1 MGEKIRSFIAV
12 DISGEVKLE
21 LSRLLTVLKSK
32 INFNIKWVK
41 PEQMHLTLAFLGEVS
56 PDFLEKTKAQLNG
69 VAYGFRQ
76 FKCQLKGL
84 GAFPS
89 SQQARV
95 IWAGVAYGAEELK
108 KVQSAVVKSLIEIGY
123 KPEKRQ
129 FSPHLTL
136 GRLKTVASLA
146 SLNEIDFISSIWQ
159 IRDLM
164 LFKSELYPNGPV
176 YTALGRFSFKE

>member
-1 MGEKIRSFIAV
+1 MSEKIRSFIAV
-12 DISGEVKLE
+12 DTSEQVKYE
-21 LSRLLTVLKSK
+21 LSRLLSELKAKIVL
-32 INFNIKWVK
+32 NVKWVK

-89 SQQARV
+89 SQRARV
-95 IWAGVAYGAEELK
+95 IWAGVAYGAEELR
-108 KVQSAVVKSLIEIGY
+108 KVQSAVVRGLTGIGY
-123 KPEKRQ
+123 KPEKRP

-136 GRLKTVASLA
+136 GRLKAVASLA
-146 SLNEIDFISSIWQ
+146 SLNETDFISSVWQ
-159 IRDLM
+159 IRELI
-164 LFKSELYPNGPV
+164 LFKSELYPDGPV
-176 YTALGRFSFKE
+176 YTALGKFDFNG